1 MKKSILKIAGLLA
14 ISASLFLASCS
25 TDASNFSS
33 QTDTVLNLAAPQV
46 KATAYPGMNY
56 ISWKPVAN
64 ANGYV
69 IYIYEDGHFVKA
81 TDLTYAVLNFVDT
94 EIVNGVN
101 YTYYV
106 EATSKTSSGRAVVTE
121 NTMSEA
127 VSVTAIVPSYNVK
140 SLELVN
146 YENPK
151 GNTEFV
157 VNSSNLHIANDGF
170 GKLSISFPAKAY
182 LNYYVSYTKGNT
194 YESTG
199 NPFDTPPLD
208 PVYDNARND
217 VILYEYNYITSAGTY
232 RASLVAEAENSHF
245 GVSKE
250 IVSEETVVIND
261 LKGVGAKIVSAGY
274 KDLGKTV
281 RVVFNKFT
289 LADGTDAPASYYKVY
304 RAVAGTSKYSPA
316 SGTVKPTNNTKATY
330 FVDDVI
336 EDNTIKYEYI
346 VVVTDGENYSGKPDT
361 KEVAPYTNSVAA
373 AATISSNASIEDA
386 DGIRNDIEWTITV
399 PSSDVKIE
407 GVYVFEKSVT
417 DTADVVPGDF
427 DTANAVAYSAATYD
441 TNTTF
446 KAFTKNHTLGNNV
459 YMLVVTSEKDKVNA
473 EVVSLPVKVRQYSIS
488 TPLITVEVY
497 DNTVTGAT
505 TSTPTIDDVIIN
517 VDDYISAVENIADYT
532 YTLYKAKS
540 TVKTDT
546 STITWTFD
554 TKDWEKVET
563 LQMKKNEVSAD
574 PTLYTAVVK
583 ISDLED
589 GVYGYKVVKTDKFGN
604 SEVAID
610 YASITADSVSIS
622 YEPVISASWINFA
635 NAVSDVKVTFV
646 KDTPTPTPITE
657 TSGTLSGLVVGMN
670 EVKQEEGVE
679 YSLYRRVTSVNSSS
693 LTEVVWEKV
702 NGSFGT
708 TNTTEDATVYYD
720 NAGTPTTKTIKYV
733 KSITYTLTDRNLS
746 TGNGYDYIVVAEK
759 ANAESKYSNIAYV
772 SGAN

>member
-81 TDLTYAVLNFVDT
+81 TNLAYAVLNFVDT

-170 GKLSISFPAKAY
+170 KKLSISFPAKAY
-182 LNYYVSYTKGNT
+182 LNYYVSCTNGNY
-194 YESTG
+194 YETTG
-199 NPFDTPPLD
+199 IFDTPVD

-217 VILYEYNYITSAGTY
+217 VILYVDKLITSAGTY
-232 RASLVAEAENSHF
+232 RASVKVKAKNSHF
-245 GVSKE
+245 GDSKE
-250 IVSEETVVIND
+250 IVSEETVVINALD
-261 LKGVGAKIVSAGY
+261 GDGAEIVSAGY

-316 SGTVKPTNNTKATY
+316 SGTVKPTDNTKATY

-346 VVVTDGENYSGKPDT
+346 VVVTDGENYSGEPEP
-361 KEVAPYTNSVAA
+361 KEVDPYTNNVAGV
-373 AATISSNASIEDA
+373 ATISGNASIEDA
-386 DGIRNDIEWTITV
+386 DGIENDIEWTITV

-417 DTADVVPGDF
+417 DTANVVPGDF

-473 EVVSLPVKVRQYSIS
+473 EVVSSPVEVLQYSIS
-488 TPLITVEVY
+488 IPLITVEVY

-505 TSTPTIDDVIIN
+505 TSTPKYDDVIIN
-517 VDDYISAVENIADYT
+517 VDDDIYDFENIADYT

-540 TVKTDT
+540 TVKSDI

-563 LQMKKNEVSAD
+563 LQMKKNEVSAN
-574 PTLYTAVVK
+574 PKKYTAVVK
-583 ISDLED
+583 VSDLED

-610 YASITADSVSIS
+610 YASITADSVSIT

>member
-81 TDLTYAVLNFVDT
+81 TDLAYAVLNFVDT

-182 LNYYVSYTKGNT
+182 LNYYVYYTKGNT
-194 YESTG
+194 YETTG
-199 NPFDTPPLD
+199 IFNTPVD

-217 VILYEYNYITSAGTY
+217 VILYVDNLITSAGTY
-232 RASLVAEAENSHF
+232 RASVKVKAKNSHF
-245 GVSKE
+245 GDSKE
-250 IVSEETVVIND
+250 IVSEETVVINALD
-261 LKGVGAKIVSAGY
+261 GDGAEIVSAGY

-346 VVVTDGENYSGKPDT
+346 VVVTDGENYS
-361 KEVAPYTNSVAA
+361 KEPEPKNVAPYTNNVAA
-373 AATISSNASIEDA
+373 VATISGNASIEDA
-386 DGIRNDIEWTITV
+386 DGIENDIEWTIKV

-473 EVVSLPVKVRQYSIS
+473 EVVSLPVKVLQYSIS

-505 TSTPTIDDVIIN
+505 TSTPTYDDVIIN
-517 VDDYISAVENIADYT
+517 VDDDIYDFENIADYT

-563 LQMKKNEVSAD
+563 LQMKKNEVSAN
-574 PTLYTAVVK
+574 PKKYTAVVK
-583 ISDLED
+583 VSDLED

-604 SEVAID
+604 SEVAIN
-610 YASITADSVSIS
+610 YASITADSVSIT
-622 YEPVISASWINFA
+622 YKPVISASWINFA

-646 KDTPTPTPITE
+646 KDTPAPTYIYG
-657 TSGTLSGLVVGMN
+657 TSGSLSGKVIDVT

-679 YSLYRRVTSVNSSS
+679 YSLYRRVTSVKSYPV
-693 LTEVVWEKV
+693 TEVVWEKV
-702 NGSFGT
+702 NDKFGT
-708 TNTTEDATVYYD
+708 TNTTEKETVYD
-720 NAGTPTTKTIKYV
+720 EDAGSLTSKTIDCV
-733 KSITYTLTDRNLS
+733 KSITYTLTDKNLS

-759 ANAESKYSNIAYV
+759 ANAESKYSNIVSV

>member
-81 TDLTYAVLNFVDT
+81 TDLAYAVLNFVDT

-170 GKLSISFPAKAY
+170 KKLSISFPAKAY
-182 LNYYVSYTKGNT
+182 LNYYVSCTNGNY
-194 YESTG
+194 YETTG
-199 NPFDTPPLD
+199 IFDTPVD

-217 VILYEYNYITSAGTY
+217 VILYVDKLITSAGTY
-232 RASLVAEAENSHF
+232 RASVKVKAKNSHF
-245 GVSKE
+245 GDSKE
-250 IVSEETVVIND
+250 IVSEETVVINALD
-261 LKGVGAKIVSAGY
+261 GDGAKIVSAGY

-316 SGTVKPTNNTKATY
+316 SGTVKPTDNTKATY

-346 VVVTDGENYSGKPDT
+346 VVVTDGENYSKKPEP
-361 KEVAPYTNSVAA
+361 KEVDPYTNNVAGV
-373 AATISSNASIEDA
+373 ATISGNASIEDA
-386 DGIRNDIEWTITV
+386 DGIQNDIEWTITV

-417 DTADVVPGDF
+417 DTANVVPGDF
-427 DTANAVAYSAATYD
+427 DTTNAVAYSAATYD

-473 EVVSLPVKVRQYSIS
+473 EVVSLPVEVLQYSIS
-488 TPLITVEVY
+488 IPLITVEVY

-540 TVKTDT
+540 TVKSDI

-563 LQMKKNEVSAD
+563 LQMKKNEVSAN
-574 PTLYTAVVK
+574 PKKYTAVVK
-583 ISDLED
+583 VSDLED

-610 YASITADSVSIS
+610 YASITADSVSIT

-708 TNTTEDATVYYD
+708 TNTTEDATVYYN

-733 KSITYTLTDRNLS
+733 KSITYTLTDTNLS

-759 ANAESKYSNIAYV
+759 TGAEPKYSNIVSV